1 MFRVVAMRL
10 LVCLFSPAVGTYG
23 GLTRGLAVA
32 ETAREHGHHVVFA
45 AAGGVAD
52 VLARRG
58 EEVVELPAA
67 THFGLPGVLS
77 RRIDQRSQNLAVPG
91 PDGTSLGNLW
101 RVMMAAGLARR
112 RYLAKLVAAE
122 VDAVDQAKADVIFT
136 DIDPAA
142 FVAAAATGVP
152 IASTYSS
159 ILHHGAGTM
168 PWQAME
174 RAIGYALRRQGCD
187 ERTPDELL
195 FAPSVLKIVPSVP
208 ALDDADPTATDV
220 RYVGQLIADL
230 QPAADLDFP
239 DPRRLVL
246 GYLGAGS
253 LPLSRL
259 RTVLPAA
266 FPADGPRAC
275 LVASQTLSGTEQVGG
290 VTFTPYVPVE
300 QLLPRT
306 DFVLCHGGQ
315 NTIIQ
320 ALRAGV
326 PLLFVPGPVFERRY
340 NAEKTVAAGAG
351 LMSERGAFSAG
362 WLNDAFERRAELAAG
377 AAVLRDQ
384 ILAAGGSSAAVTA
397 LTEHARSGSPDL

>member
-1 MFRVVAMRL
+1 MRL
-10 LVCLFSPAVGTYG
+10 LVSLFSPAMGTYG
-23 GLTRGLAVA
+23 GVTRGLAVA
-32 ETAREHGHHVVFA
+32 ETARRQGHHVVFA
-45 AAGGVAD
+45 AAGSVAD
-52 VLARRG
+52 ALTRRG
-58 EEVVELPAA
+58 EQIVELPPA
-67 THFGLPGVLS
+67 TLFGLPAVLS
-77 RRIDQRSQNLAVPG
+77 RRIEDRSQNLAMPG
-91 PDGTSLGNLW
+91 QDGSSLGSLW
-101 RVMMAAGLARR
+101 RVLMTAGLARR

-122 VDAVDQAKADVIFT
+122 VNAVDQVKADIIFT

-159 ILHHGAGTM
+159 ILHHGGGTM
-168 PWQAME
+168 PWRAME
-174 RAIGYALRRQGCD
+174 RAIAFALRRHGCD
-187 ERTPDELL
+187 ERTPDELM
-195 FAPSVLKIVPSVP
+195 FGPSVLKIVPSVP
-208 ALDDADPTATDV
+208 ALDDADPTVPDV
-220 RYVGQLIADL
+220 RYVGHLIADL
-230 QPAADLDFP
+230 RPTDNQDFS

-259 RTVLPAA
+259 QTVLPEA
-266 FPADGPRAC
+266 FPAGGPRAC
-275 LVASQTLSGTEQVGG
+275 LVASQTLSGTEQLGG

-315 NTIIQ
+315 NTVIQ
-320 ALRAGV
+320 ALRAAV

-351 LMSERGAFSAG
+351 LMSERGAFSAD
-362 WLNDAFERRAELAAG
+362 WLNEAFERRADLAAG

-384 ILAAGGSSAAVTA
+384 ILAAGGPHAAAAA
-397 LTEHARSGSPDL
+397 LTDHARFGSRGM